1 MKTILSTILSAA
13 IACTAFAQVPNLINY
28 QGRLTA
34 ADGAAVTGTKN
45 FSISIYDAATAG
57 NLLYTETI
65 GAVTLDDNGVYSF
78 QFGSA
83 GTSDTQVT
91 ETIGTTAGS
100 TLTYTKTLSN
110 TPVVANSITVTDGT
124 NSWSQSV
131 GNPGVAATATASR
144 ASGFV
149 IGAEIT
155 NGGSGYTSAPLV
167 TVTGSG
173 SGATATATLT
183 GGVVTDITITSAGS
197 GYSGGATITI
207 APPVIPFRVDYS
219 GGAITATYST
229 AAAAGR
235 TITAT
240 YRYGTSGITGAL
252 SSGVEHWMAVSV
264 DSVTQGA
271 RQRVLAVP
279 FAVKSAMSVK
289 STLAE
294 SVLPRSVD
302 QNMIVTSEKETSL
315 PYFQY
320 ENGIYYPGYTSYGDG
335 NISRISQSIQ
345 KIESISWTCENKTM
359 NGYAGRFSSTITKG
373 KTVVELRRKDGS
385 GNTSVIAS
393 KTTLGITESPSFGSF
408 VLDHSQFE
416 YFLRVSVSHESTNGF
431 VEIIGYDGGGRFPTT
446 IIANIKN
453 IKMIA
458 DSF

>member
-1 MKTILSTILSAA
+1 MKTILATILSAA
-13 IACTAFAQVPNLINY
+13 FAGAAFAQVPSLINY
-28 QGRLTA
+28 QGRLTDA
-34 ADGAAVTGTKN
+34 NGDPVTGSKN

-57 NLLYTETI
+57 NLLYTESI

-131 GNPGVAATATASR
+131 GNPGVVATATASR
-144 ASGFV
+144 AAGFV

-167 TVTGSG
+167 TITGSG

-183 GGVVTDITITSAGS
+183 DGVVTDITINSAGS

-229 AAAAGR
+229 AATAGR
-235 TITAT
+235 NITAT

-252 SSGVEHWMAVSV
+252 SSGTQHWMTVSV
-264 DSVTQGA
+264 DGSPQAT

-279 FAVKSAMSVK
+279 FAKLADVSNHS
-289 STLAE
+289 STADEAAFALKADVNL
-294 SVLPRSVD
+294 SDYQGFSGDVTYQATSSGF
-302 QNMIVTSEKETSL
+302 IVASKDRINQGLTQECWIKVGNTPDSL
-315 PYFQY
+315 GLITYGRYSRQ
-320 ENGIYYPGYTSYGDG
+320 GDG
-335 NISRISQSIQ
+335 STASQQ
-345 KIESISWTCENKTM
+345 TVPVKK
-359 NGYAGRFSSTITKG
+359 GRYWRCSNFDR
-373 KTVVELRRKDGS
+373 VFFV
-385 GNTSVIAS
+385 
-393 KTTLGITESPSFGSF
+393 SF
-408 VLDHSQFE
+408 E
-416 YFLRVSVSHESTNGF
+416 
-431 VEIIGYDGGGRFPTT
+431 
-446 IIANIKN
+446 
-453 IKMIA
+453 
-458 DSF
+458 